1 MSVSGEDCSV
11 ADCNSQR
18 WWQRY
23 LPCYMFFIQCD
34 SDILSI
40 EGWSLCPFH
49 LKSGRIF
56 FQTIQYDESNIKWL
70 LRLAH
75 NKWFSFCLSCL
86 NSFTLMAFRFGV
98 KSTAV
103 SRSLSCE
110 QAQPI
115 SWRLHGES
123 LETQTH
129 TYIRARNT
137 HTHTSS
143 PQLFHSSTVSA
154 HHVLLK
160 PLEIWLW
167 ARITQLLL
175 SRILI
180 PPKLLENKMTVVTLS
195 LNLSLNFRVICF
207 KEMYNQNT

>member
-1 MSVSGEDCSV
+1 MGEFTPAFWRSPWPISIDPELRKCLILKSHLVSVSGADCSV

-18 WWQRY
+18 WRQCY
-23 LPCYMFFIQCD
+23 LPCYMFFIRCD

-86 NSFTLMAFRFGV
+86 NSFTLIAFRFGV

-137 HTHTSS
+137 HTH
-143 PQLFHSSTVSA
+143 
-154 HHVLLK
+154 
-160 PLEIWLW
+160 I
-167 ARITQLLL
+167 
-175 SRILI
+175 
-180 PPKLLENKMTVVTLS
+180 
-195 LNLSLNFRVICF
+195 
-207 KEMYNQNT
+207 